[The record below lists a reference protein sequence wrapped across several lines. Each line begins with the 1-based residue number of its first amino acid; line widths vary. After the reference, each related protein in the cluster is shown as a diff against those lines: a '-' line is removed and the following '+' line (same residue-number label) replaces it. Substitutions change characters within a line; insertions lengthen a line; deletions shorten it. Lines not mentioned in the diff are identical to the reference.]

1 MKPLPES
8 KYWIEAPA
16 ASVTD
21 DRDTAVLV
29 LRLALA
35 VNALRS
41 EQSHALLIGDDP
53 KAAASRRDRV
63 LSFVIAAA
71 FIREAL
77 NILTGTGD
85 VKGESKAV
93 LALAKE
99 ADVPESL
106 VATVSQLMA
115 GTHPASRLLVRIRN
129 QLTFHWDPAVV
140 RESLAGFEKDEP
152 LIWSEGE
159 APTAGGSIYRLAADV
174 LANALIID
182 RKDVPDGQED
192 TEGKEAL
199 KAATGHIVAAMI
211 AVADY
216 FEHAIAGYVV
226 RYGTPRAS
234 DEPVPGP

>member
-8 KYWIEAPA
+8 KYWIEAPS

-21 DRDTAVLV
+21 EPDSAVLV

-41 EQSHALLIGDDP
+41 EQGHTLLIGDDP
-53 KAAASRRDRV
+53 KSAAGKRDRV

-77 NILTGTGD
+77 NILTGTGE

-99 ADVPESL
+99 TEVPDSL
-106 VATVSQLMA
+106 VSTVSQLMA
-115 GTHPASRLLVRIRN
+115 GTHPAPRLLVRIRN
-129 QLTFHWDPAVV
+129 QLTFHWDPEVV
-140 RESLAGFEKDEP
+140 RESLTGFEKDEP

-159 APTAGGSIYRLAADV
+159 TTTVGGSIYRLAADV
-174 LANALIID
+174 LANASQANCAVTIANDVAPPARGRHRGDYSRSAPLRLTTGGLLKPTD
-182 RKDVPDGQED
+182 RHPD
-192 TEGKEAL
+192 AC
-199 KAATGHIVAAMI
+199 
-211 AVADY
+211 
-216 FEHAIAGYVV
+216 
-226 RYGTPRAS
+226 PRLF
-234 DEPVPGP
+234 